1 MAIQSLFGDLIW
13 IWVASEILLQVVT
26 RTSRSTGQLKDRGSL
41 LILFPVVFAST
52 WWAMWYGDT
61 HPHTMLGGAHWLR
74 TAGLVLLILGLAIR
88 WTAILTLGATF
99 STNVA
104 IHAAQTLR
112 TTGPYRSVRHPSY
125 TGMLVIFTA
134 IGLHERKLIVGH
146 DAAGFAVAHDRARAA
161 VGSHDGRHAA
171 GQRLEHHVAEGVG
184 VRGKTKRSMLA

>member
-1 MAIQSLFGDLIW
+1 MTISRLFEYLIW
-13 IWVASEILLQVVT
+13 VWVGSEILLQLVT
-26 RTSRSTGQLKDRGSL
+26 RTSRSTGKVKDRGSL
-41 LILFPVVFAST
+41 LIMFPVVFASS
-52 WWAMWYGDT
+52 WWAMWYGDV

-88 WTAILTLGATF
+88 WTAILTLGTSF

-134 IGLHERKLIVGH
+134 IGLYERNWISLAVVVILPT
-146 DAAGFAVAHDRARAA
+146 AALLYRI
-161 VGSHDGRHAA
+161 
-171 GQRLEHHVAEGVG
+171 HVEEMALTEAFGEQYLAYS
-184 VRGKTKRSMLA
+184 RTTKRLFPGIY